1 LLDAALGSG
10 GTFRAVMAQLSW
22 AAPARAQKFGIEYAP
37 LGIFNSS
44 RTEVRVAAPT
54 PESHSP
60 EPMLADICLTWIIAK
75 ERT

>member
-1 LLDAALGSG
+1 MNGVIARRCAGFLRHASGFGPGS
-10 GTFRAVMAQLSW
+10 R
-22 AAPARAQKFGIEYAP
+22 I
-37 LGIFNSS
+37 
-44 RTEVRVAAPT
+44 EVRVAAPT